1 MNDNKVEDKADKL
14 LKKINSNAQKNIVLL
29 LGFKNCPF
37 TLKSKNYLDTN
48 NIKYKYYS
56 IDKYRDILFDI
67 LNKIHDLDSSYN
79 INLNHKTFPVI
90 FIDNKFIGGFSEL
103 IKYSF

>member
-1 MNDNKVEDKADKL
+1 MNYNKADNNVNKL
-14 LKKINSNAQKNIVLL
+14 IKKINLNAQKNIVLL
-29 LGFKNCPF
+29 LGLKNCPF
-37 TLKSKNYLDTN
+37 TLKSKNYLNSN

-56 IDKYRDILFDI
+56 IDKYRDIIFDI
-67 LNKIHDLDSSYN
+67 FKKIHGLDQSYD